1 MDFVK
6 AGCLLKS
13 TGIRCHCCFH
23 LLFTSVKPEN
33 CKNDSK
39 IKQSTH
45 LSLSPLI
52 TAHPCHLSKVTEDD
66 MVQGALQ
73 LGKHACQAWQQWHHR
88 RLSWGASGFV
98 KLLELFATILKCH
111 FEVS

>member
-6 AGCLLKS
+6 VGCLLKS
-13 TGIRCHCCFH
+13 PGIRSHCCFH
-23 LLFTSVKPEN
+23 LLFISVKPEN

-45 LSLSPLI
+45 LSLSLLI
-52 TAHPCHLSKVTEDD
+52 IAHPCHLSKAVGDD

-73 LGKHACQAWQQWHHR
+73 LGQ
-88 RLSWGASGFV
+88 
-98 KLLELFATILKCH
+98 
-111 FEVS
+111 

>member
-1 MDFVK
+1 MDCGK

-13 TGIRCHCCFH
+13 TGIKSHCCFH
-23 LLFTSVKPEN
+23 LLFKSVKTEN
-33 CKNDSK
+33 RKNDSR

-52 TAHPCHLSKVTEDD
+52 TAHPCHLSKAAGDD

-73 LGKHACQAWQQWHHR
+73 LGKHPAE
-88 RLSWGASGFV
+88 LGNSGITGGS
-98 KLLELFATILKCH
+98 AG
-111 FEVS
+111 VSLVL